1 MLERMQGSRINDQRC
16 HMPAYAQVTMAM
28 LSILFITIETCIYIA
43 KTLLLL
49 LLQTLCLLNM
59 KRKYDFIPKRMFL
72 LLRQLDASCILAWL
86 LNCFLQKLDILQ
98 F

>member
-43 KTLLLL
+43 KT
-49 LLQTLCLLNM
+49 
-59 KRKYDFIPKRMFL
+59 KYYYYYYYYRHFVF
-72 LLRQLDASCILAWL
+72 
-86 LNCFLQKLDILQ
+86 
-98 F
+98 